1 MDLERKLFEKTW
13 NLKNRD
19 SILERLKSNKYD
31 IIIVGGG
38 ITGAGVAREAAMRDL
53 KIALVDMQDFAAGTS
68 SRSSKLAHGGI
79 RYLAHGDISLVKE
92 STTERNWML
101 AHIPHLIRPIPFLF
115 AALEGT
121 KYKKRDI
128 VGACKIYDFLS
139 DKGQTYKNY
148 KKHQWYPPEEAIKLE
163 PEFIKE
169 GHKGAAVYYDNN
181 VDDARLT
188 IETLKEAIIR
198 GADIVNYCEVKDYIM
213 DNGKII
219 GIKCIDLEN
228 DEELEIKGSLVV
240 NATGIWTDQL
250 LKTYPDDI
258 PKPLIRPTKGV
269 HLIYRRK
276 QVKNK
281 MATIVRSIDDDRAFF
296 VLPRDKDFT
305 VIGTTDTDYKG
316 DLKDPFINK
325 EDADYLIR
333 SVKYYFPSANL
344 DYGNIVSTYAG
355 IRPLVMQKGKSESD
369 ISRKHAIFF
378 SNDGLLTIT
387 GGKLTAWRNMAEDL
401 LKEIDKKDIFKGITK
416 VKHFSKQKF
425 IIGLEKVDWTDELN
439 KSGVIL
445 DEDVADHLYQQ
456 YGRGALRIVD
466 LIKEDESLK
475 ERIIIENDFIKAE
488 IIYCLRYEMTPHL
501 IDVFCRRTEM
511 ALWIHHK
518 KALDAAK
525 KVADV
530 MASEY
535 SWNDEKKAQEIQMY
549 MNYIKKT
556 IAFLK

>member
-1 MDLERKLFEKTW
+1 
-13 NLKNRD
+13 
-19 SILERLKSNKYD
+19 
-31 IIIVGGG
+31 
-38 ITGAGVAREAAMRDL
+38 
-53 KIALVDMQDFAAGTS
+53 
-68 SRSSKLAHGGI
+68 
-79 RYLAHGDISLVKE
+79 
-92 STTERNWML
+92 
-101 AHIPHLIRPIPFLF
+101 
-115 AALEGT
+115 
-121 KYKKRDI
+121 
-128 VGACKIYDFLS
+128 
-139 DKGQTYKNY
+139 
-148 KKHQWYPPEEAIKLE
+148 
-163 PEFIKE
+163 
-169 GHKGAAVYYDNN
+169 
-181 VDDARLT
+181 
-188 IETLKEAIIR
+188 
-198 GADIVNYCEVKDYIM
+198 
-213 DNGKII
+213 
-219 GIKCIDLEN
+219 
-228 DEELEIKGSLVV
+228 
-240 NATGIWTDQL
+240 
-250 LKTYPDDI
+250 
-258 PKPLIRPTKGV
+258 
-269 HLIYRRK
+269 
-276 QVKNK
+276 

-333 SVKYYFPSANL
+333 SVKYYFPNANL
-344 DYGNIVSTYAG
+344 DYANIVSNYAG

-378 SNDGLLTIT
+378 SDDGLLTIT

-401 LKEIDKKDIFKGITK
+401 LKEIEKKNIFKGITK
-416 VKHFSKQKF
+416 AKHFSKQKF

-445 DEDVADHLYQQ
+445 DENIADHLYQQ

-475 ERIIIENDFIKAE
+475 ERIINENDFIKAE

-511 ALWIHHK
+511 ALWIHHE

-549 MNYIKKT
+549 MSYIEKT